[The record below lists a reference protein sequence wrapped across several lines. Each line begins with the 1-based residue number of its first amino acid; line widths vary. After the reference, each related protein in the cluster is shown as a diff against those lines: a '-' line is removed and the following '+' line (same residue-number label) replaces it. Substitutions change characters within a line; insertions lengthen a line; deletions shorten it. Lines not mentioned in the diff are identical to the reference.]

1 MRIEVAIE
9 RRFGIRPTVIVRT
22 STEMKGVIAR
32 NPFAKRRDIDPRK
45 LLVLFLASDPSQEA
59 WDNFLRMKA
68 DPEELRIGER
78 ELYIYYPNGMA
89 RPKLSPA
96 LMEKTLK
103 IPATG
108 RNWNSV
114 TKLLEIAERL

>member
-1 MRIEVAIE
+1 MAIE

-59 WDNFLRMKA
+59 RDNFLRMKA